1 MRQTHREGGVQCSVV
16 PRVDQRSAQRYAE
29 HVAGSLHEVSN
40 AKRLPPLVESACR
53 LLQTGL
59 DKPNCRRRR
68 TSSMYCRTLPEG
80 AA

>member
-1 MRQTHREGGVQCSVV
+1 VECSVV
-16 PRVDQRSAQRYAE
+16 PGVDQRSAQRYAE

-40 AKRLPPLVESACR
+40 AKRLPPLVECARR

-59 DKPNCRRRR
+59 DKQNCHRHGA
-68 TSSMYCRTLPEG
+68 SSIYCRTLLEG